1 MGNILPCCKSANWAA
16 IERTN
21 IKRQKRF
28 EEAKRNVD
36 EYGQDPSERE
46 KIRGMSL
53 TELQKALQ
61 NEELTAT
68 QTLYAFAYYAL
79 EVNDKINCI
88 AEFLIESFDEAKK
101 LDKEFEKKEKPPL
114 FGLPFSVK
122 ANFFIK
128 GYDCCIG
135 NARLLDNPRT
145 KDCTFITLLRQ
156 LGAVP
161 FCYTNVPQTLLS
173 FACSNPVYGTTKN
186 PYNALRTPGGSSG
199 GEAALLAARG
209 TAFATGGD
217 VGGSLRIPAHFCGV
231 TTLKPCQARFQIQQA
246 FCGLPGIGRLGLG
259 TGVFAHTAEEL
270 TFLLS
275 HILGN
280 VEYHKLVPESIP
292 LPLNLQKM
300 EEFERRWEAK
310 QLRIGYNFNDGFIKP
325 VPACAR
331 VVERCVEIL
340 RSSGQEMV
348 YFPIPEPEKA
358 ASLLFKNI
366 ACDGGAFLKKTFSE
380 NPVDKYLKRFAFMLK
395 IPLCIRW
402 LLAFIFDI
410 FCPQLAI
417 LMRAYVRTPNDVRQ
431 SQEQLDEYVQKF
443 TEQWLASNLDL
454 LIVPAFAFPAIPY
467 DACSDLAAAVF
478 ETGLYNMLDY
488 PVGCLP
494 VDKVTSEDDKAL
506 ADETQWATDWNPILK
521 RIRYAAA
528 NSVGLPV
535 NIQIVGLPFEDEKC
549 LALMRILEKKLMNTK
564 NDL

>member
-16 IERTN
+16 IDRTN

-53 TELQKALQ
+53 TELQKALR

-88 AEFLIESFDEAKK
+88 AEFFNESFEEAKK

-161 FCYTNVPQTLLS
+161 FCYTNVPQTLIS

-246 FCGLPGIGRLGLG
+246 FQGLPGIGRLGLG

-270 TFLLS
+270 TFLLT

-310 QLRIGYNFNDGFIKP
+310 QLRIVVRVLLSVVLKFCDLRDKKWFI
-325 VPACAR
+325 
-331 VVERCVEIL
+331 
-340 RSSGQEMV
+340 SQ
-348 YFPIPEPEKA
+348 
-358 ASLLFKNI
+358 
-366 ACDGGAFLKKTFSE
+366 FLNQKK
-380 NPVDKYLKRFAFMLK
+380 L
-395 IPLCIRW
+395 IPLCVRW

-410 FCPQLAI
+410 FSPQLAI

-431 SQEQLDEYVQKF
+431 SQEQLDEYF
-443 TEQWLASNLDL
+443 TEQWLASDLDL
-454 LIVPAFAFPAIPY
+454 LIVPAFSFPAIPY
-467 DACSDLAAAVF
+467 DACSDLAAAAF

-506 ADETQWATDWNPILK
+506 ADETQWATNWNPILK

-535 NIQIVGLPFEDEKC
+535 NVQIVGLPFEDEKC
-549 LALMRILEKKLMNTK
+549 LALMRILEKKLMDTK
-564 NDL
+564 NDS

>member
-79 EVNDKINCI
+79 EVNGKINCI
-88 AEFLIESFDEAKK
+88 AEFFNESFEEAKK

-135 NARLLDNPRT
+135 NARLLDNPRA

-161 FCYTNVPQTLLS
+161 FCYTNVPQTLIS

-246 FCGLPGIGRLGLG
+246 FEGLPGIGRLGLG
-259 TGVFAHTAEEL
+259 SGVFAHTAEEL

-300 EEFERRWEAK
+300 EEFNQRWEAK
-310 QLRIGYNFNDGFIKP
+310 QLRIGYNFDDGFIKP
-325 VPACAR
+325 VPA
-331 VVERCVEIL
+331 
-340 RSSGQEMV
+340 
-348 YFPIPEPEKA
+348 
-358 ASLLFKNI
+358 LLFKNI
-366 ACDGGAFLKKTFSE
+366 SCDGGAFLKKTFSE
-380 NPVDKYLKRFAFMLK
+380 NPVDKYLKRFALMLK
-395 IPLCIRW
+395 IPLCVRW

-431 SQEQLDEYVQKF
+431 SQEQLDEYF

-454 LIVPAFAFPAIPY
+454 LIVPAFSFPAIPY
-467 DACSDLAAAVF
+467 DACSDLAAAAF

-506 ADETQWATDWNPILK
+506 SDETQWATDWNPILK

-549 LALMRILEKKLMNTK
+549 LALMRILEKKLKDTK

>member
-1 MGNILPCCKSANWAA
+1 MPFCKSANWAA

-28 EEAKRNVD
+28 EEAKRKVD
-36 EYGQDPSERE
+36 EYRQDPSQRER
-46 KIRGMSL
+46 IRAMSL
-53 TELQKALQ
+53 TELQKELQ
-61 NEELTAT
+61 KEELTAT

-88 AEFLIESFDEAKK
+88 AEFFLESFEEAKK
-101 LDKEFEKKEKPPL
+101 LDKEYEKKEKPPL

-122 ANFFIK
+122 ANFFVK

-135 NARLLDNPRT
+135 NARLLDNPST
-145 KDCTFITLLRQ
+145 KDCTFVTLLRQ

-161 FCYTNVPQTLLS
+161 FCYTNVPQTLIS
-173 FACSNPVYGTTKN
+173 YACSNPVYGTTTN
-186 PYNALRTPGGSSG
+186 PHNIERTPGGSSG

-217 VGGSLRIPAHFCGV
+217 IGGSLRIPAHFCGV
-231 TTLKPCQARFQIQQA
+231 TTLKPCQARCQIRQA
-246 FCGLPGIGRLGLG
+246 LHGLPGIGRLGLG

-280 VEYHKLVPESIP
+280 VEYHKLVPESLP
-292 LPLNLQKM
+292 LPLNLHKM
-300 EEFERRWEAK
+300 KEFERRWEAK
-310 QLRIGYNFNDGFIKP
+310 QLRIGYNFDDGFIKP
-325 VPACAR
+325 VPACVRA
-331 VVERCVEIL
+331 VERCVDIL
-340 RSSGQEMV
+340 RSSGQEIV
-348 YFPIPEPEKA
+348 YSPIPEPEKA
-358 ASLLFKNI
+358 ASLFFKSLM
-366 ACDGGAFLKKTFSE
+366 CDGGAYLNKTFSE
-380 NPVDKYLKRFAFMLK
+380 NPVDQYLKRFAFLLK
-395 IPLCIRW
+395 IPFCIRW
-402 LLAFIFDI
+402 ILAFIIDL

-417 LMRAYVRTPNDVRQ
+417 AMRAYVRTTNDVRQ

-443 TEQWLASNLDL
+443 TEQWMAADLDL

-467 DACSDLAAAVF
+467 YACSDLSTAAF

-494 VDKVTSEDDKAL
+494 VDKVTSDDDKAL

-521 RIRYAAA
+521 RIRSAAA

-549 LALMRILEKKLMNTK
+549 LALMRILEKELTK
-564 NDL
+564 